1 MAHYE
6 RRAGG
11 DQGGE
16 EVSKAFDRIK
26 NGLDD
31 IAARKAGATT
41 ATIHFDGQSYQMT
54 RPEHDAFR
62 LGVAAGRHAGLR
74 EAAAVAAKVGQCAN
88 TSGRGEADERF
99 SEDISEAILAIAK
112 P

>member
-1 MAHYE
+1 M
-6 RRAGG
+6 
-11 DQGGE
+11 
-16 EVSKAFDRIK
+16 SKAFDRIK

-31 IAARKAGATT
+31 IAAWKAGETT

-62 LGVAAGRHAGLR
+62 LGVAAGRRAGLI
-74 EAAAVAAKVGQCAN
+74 EAADALGDLFN
-88 TSGRGEADERF
+88 TAGHYKSTH
-99 SEDISEAILAIAK
+99 SEDDRAALISAMDRAAVVLADPSLAK